1 MSVPVIVES
10 SCFFIAT
17 ALVSL
22 LIGTA
27 SGAIPVEEDL
37 TTTQLEGAYFS

>member
-1 MSVPVIVES
+1 MSLSIIVGGRL
-10 SCFFIAT
+10 FFIAT
-17 ALVSL
+17 ALLSL
-22 LIGTA
+22 LNAVA

>member
-1 MSVPVIVES
+1 MSVAVIVGDRR
-10 SCFFIAT
+10 FFIAT
-17 ALVSL
+17 TLVSL